1 MQEEPL
7 MPEPD
12 TAQPLVTVVVL
23 NYNGRDHLEYCLPSL
38 LELEFPRDRL
48 ELLVVDNGSTDG
60 SDEVV
65 ARFAPQVELLSAG
78 GNIGFSAGNNLG
90 ARQARGRYVAFL
102 NNDTRVSPGWLASL
116 CRTMDGAPNAAAV
129 AGKLLSW
136 DGSRL
141 DFGKGIITFDGHAF
155 QEGAGLPLD
164 RDPHHQVAETFI
176 PCGGNML
183 VRRELFLEL
192 GGFDEDYFAYL
203 EDVDLAWRFWASGH
217 RVLLD
222 PGAVAYHRSEGTSG
236 RMDPF
241 DRGFLFER
249 NAFITAVKN
258 LDQEYFPRVF
268 PAVLLTLINR
278 TMCLGPRLA
287 DREGLLGRYPFTS
300 EGYTGDLGAARTN
313 SGQKPGPRRG
323 GRLRDMAAR
332 IGRWLLPEQEDRRSA
347 LTMDHPHSISQLRA
361 VHYVLE
367 NLDAI
372 LEKRRL
378 VQAKRRVADRTIFG
392 RFPLHLV
399 PTYPGDAEL
408 FQTRFFQW
416 LLTVETQ
423 WKSLEEI
430 QHSDE

>member
-1 MQEEPL
+1 MQEDPV
-7 MPEPD
+7 MPGSDSE
-12 TAQPLVTVVVL
+12 QVLVTVVVL

-38 LELEFPRDRL
+38 LDLDFPRDRL

-60 SDEVV
+60 SADVV
-65 ARFAPQVELLSAG
+65 ARFAPRVELLSSG
-78 GNIGFSAGNNLG
+78 GNIGFSAGNNFG

-102 NNDTRVSPGWLASL
+102 NNDTRVSPGWLTSL

-141 DFGKGIITFDGHAF
+141 DFGRGIITFDGHGF

-164 RDPHHQVAETFI
+164 RDPHQQVAETFI

-183 VRRELFLEL
+183 VRREVFLEL

-203 EDVDLAWRFWASGH
+203 EDVDLAWRFWAAGH

-258 LDQEYFPRVF
+258 LDREFFPRVF
-268 PAVLLTLINR
+268 PAILLTLINR
-278 TMCLGPRLA
+278 TMHLGPCLA

-300 EGYTGDLGAARTN
+300 EGYVGDRGTTRTTGGD
-313 SGQKPGPRRG
+313 SGPPRG
-323 GRLRDMAAR
+323 GRLGAMASR
-332 IGRWLLPEQEDRRSA
+332 LWRWLLPDQEESRPS

-361 VHYVLE
+361 VHYILE

-372 LEKRRL
+372 MEKRRQ
-378 VQAKRRVADRTIFG
+378 VQAKRRVADRKIFG

-399 PTYPGDAEL
+399 PTYPGDEEL

-416 LLTVETQ
+416 LLAVETKR
-423 WKSLEEI
+423 KSLEEI

>member
-1 MQEEPL
+1 
-7 MPEPD
+7 MPERD
-12 TAQPLVTVVVL
+12 HEQPLVTVVVL
-23 NYNGRDHLEYCLPSL
+23 NYNGRDHLEQCLPSL
-38 LELEFPRDRL
+38 LELDFPADRL

-60 SDEVV
+60 SGEVV
-65 ARFAPQVELLSAG
+65 SRFAPRVQLLTSET
-78 GNIGFSAGNNLG
+78 NRGFSAGNNLG

-102 NNDTRVSPGWLASL
+102 NNDTKVDPGWLSSL
-116 CRTMDGAPNAAAV
+116 CRTMDGAPDAAAV

-141 DFGKGIITFDGHAF
+141 DFGRGIITFDGHAF

-164 RDPHHQVAETFI
+164 RDPHNEVAETFI

-192 GGFDEDYFAYL
+192 DGFDEDYFAYL

-217 RVLLD
+217 RVLFD
-222 PGAVAYHRSEGTSG
+222 PGAVAWHRSEGTSG

-249 NAFITAVKN
+249 NAFVTAVKN

-287 DREGLLGRYPFTS
+287 DKTGLLGRYPFTS
-300 EGYTGDLGAARTN
+300 EGYAGDLEGRTNNGPGDPGRGGGGRMGALAARLLHWLVPA
-313 SGQKPGPRRG
+313 GEERR
-323 GRLRDMAAR
+323 
-332 IGRWLLPEQEDRRSA
+332 PT
-347 LTMDHPHSISQLRA
+347 LTIDHPHSISQLRA
-361 VHYVLE
+361 VNYILE

-372 LEKRRL
+372 MEKRRL
-378 VQAKRRVADRTIFG
+378 VQAKRRVPDRRIFG
-392 RFPLHLV
+392 RFPFHVV
-399 PTYPGDAEL
+399 PTYPGDTEL

-416 LLTVETQ
+416 LLAVETER
-423 WKSLEEI
+423 KSLEEI
-430 QHSDE
+430 QHNDE

>member
-1 MQEEPL
+1 MSV
-7 MPEPD
+7 MPEPGSN
-12 TAQPLVTVVVL
+12 PLLVTVVVL
-23 NYNGRDHLEYCLPSL
+23 NYNGRDHLEQCLPSL
-38 LELEFPRDRL
+38 LDLEFPRDQL

-60 SDEVV
+60 SEEVV
-65 ARFAPQVELLSAG
+65 ARFAPRVELLSAG
-78 GNIGFSAGNNLG
+78 ANIGFSAGNNLG
-90 ARQARGRYVAFL
+90 ARRARGRYVAFL
-102 NNDTRVSPGWLASL
+102 NNDTRVDPGWLAAL
-116 CRTMDGAPNAAAV
+116 CRTMDGAPDAAAV

-141 DFGKGIITFDGHAF
+141 DFGRGIITFDGHAF

-164 RDPHHQVAETFI
+164 RDPHHEVAETFI

-258 LDQEYFPRVF
+258 LDREYFPRVF

-287 DREGLLGRYPFTS
+287 DRDGLLGRYPFTR
-300 EGYTGDLGAARTN
+300 EGYAGDLGNGGEAVGHQQRV
-313 SGQKPGPRRG
+313 RG
-323 GRLRDMAAR
+323 GR
-332 IGRWLLPEQEDRRSA
+332 IGALASRLWRWLVPQTEKPRES

-372 LEKRRL
+372 LEKRRQ
-378 VQAKRRVADRTIFG
+378 VQQKRRVPDRTIFG

-399 PTYPGDAEL
+399 PTYPGDSDL

-416 LLTVETQ
+416 LLAVETQ
-423 WKSLEEI
+423 GKSLEEI
-430 QHSDE
+430 HHNDE